1 MWANEEVIELV
12 EWLRRYNDG
21 RPEGKKVGFYG
32 LDVYSLW
39 DSLYQV
45 MGYLQKKGPSALAVA
60 RRAYQCF
67 EPFGEDVQAY
77 ARATAFVPSPC
88 EDEVIALLKEIRGKE
103 ARFQQD

>member
-1 MWANEEVIELV
+1 MWANEEVVDLA
-12 EWLRRYNDG
+12 EWLRGRNDR
-21 RPEGKKVGFYG
+21 RPEGRKAGFYG

-45 MGYLQKKGPSALAVA
+45 MGYLQKKDLSALAVA

-77 ARATAFVPSPC
+77 ARATAFVPSAC
-88 EDEVIALLKEIRGKE
+88 EDEVIDLLKAIHGKE
-103 ARFQQD
+103 ARYQQ